1 MSKKLYV
8 WGTGG
13 HAKSLAEIAM
23 ASGFQI
29 QAFISPNSDYQT
41 FLGFNA
47 YPNLPEGLAPANAA
61 IAIGIGDNFTR
72 QKVCIELNKTYPISM
87 FPPLI
92 HPTASIAQD
101 SEIGQGSTVHQNS
114 VVGTS
119 SRVGIFCTLNT
130 GSTIEHDCAVGN
142 FASLGPGARIGGN
155 VTVGERA
162 VLAISSTARHG
173 VSIGD
178 DSVLGAAS
186 YAHKSIPPLTI
197 AVGAPASFL
206 KDRKSY
212 DPYL

>member
-13 HAKSLAEIAM
+13 HAKSLAEIAT

-29 QAFISPNSDYQT
+29 QAFISPNSDYQN

-47 YPNLPEGLAPANAA
+47 YPDLPEGLAPKNAV

-72 QKVCIELNKTYPISM
+72 QEVWLELNKTYPISM

-92 HPTASIAQD
+92 HPTASIAKD

-119 SRVGIFCTLNT
+119 SQVGIFCTLNT
-130 GSTIEHDCAVGN
+130 TSSIEHDCVMGD
-142 FASLGPGARIGGN
+142 FASLGPGARTGGN
-155 VTVGERA
+155 VTIGERA
-162 VLAISSTARHG
+162 VLAINSTARHG
-173 VSIGD
+173 LQIGH

-186 YAHKSIPPLTI
+186 YAHKSIPPLTV
-197 AVGAPASFL
+197 AVGAPATFL
-206 KDRKSY
+206 KDRKAH

>member
-1 MSKKLYV
+1 
-8 WGTGG
+8 
-13 HAKSLAEIAM
+13 LAEIAM

-29 QAFISPNSDYQT
+29 RGFISPNSDYQT

-47 YPNLPEGLAPANAA
+47 YPELPRGLTPRNAV

-72 QKVCIELNKTYPISM
+72 QNLWIELNKTYPISM

-92 HPTASIAQD
+92 HPTASIAKD
-101 SEIGQGSTVHQNS
+101 SEIGQGTTVHQNS
-114 VVGTS
+114 VVGIS
-119 SRVGIFCTLNT
+119 SQVGIFCTLNT
-130 GSTIEHDCAVGN
+130 ASSIDHDCAVGD
-142 FASLGPGARIGGN
+142 FASLGPGARTGGN
-155 VTVGERA
+155 VTVGKRA

-173 VSIGD
+173 VRIGD

-197 AVGAPASFL
+197 VVGAPASFL
-206 KDRKSY
+206 KDRKAH